1 MENDNFSL
9 FSQEQPTKETLE
21 IVFKPSDNIVKYVY
35 RVYSDSILVD
45 SGKINSNEAR
55 TITLNSTGN
64 YQIKVEAYDSF
75 SREYEYESGK
85 YVIDKEAP
93 TLEVGDSVLNLNV
106 GDSVNVSKGVS
117 ASDNY
122 DGNITQSITTNISTI
137 DLSTSGTKKL
147 IYTVSDTAGNT
158 ATKSVILN
166 VEQQNVLGLFIVQLF
181 ILSFLVLIII
191 DIFKYRRI
199 IKMEKRYGKY
209 AVEPLEDKSPSI
221 FDDISRTY
229 YTVAHNLSKRLSK
242 SVFLKK
248 YAKKFDKYLLFT
260 GNKYQTGMD
269 IVSSKFLIAVIFLL
283 IAVAS
288 KALHYELLGPYEVC
302 FPMILGFFVLDILYM
317 FEYKFYRNQIEN
329 DLLQAIIIMNNAF
342 KSGRSIV
349 QAIDLVGHE
358 LKGLIGEQFTKMS
371 KELAAGLT
379 IEEVFSRFAERINI
393 EEVTY
398 ITASLSILNKT
409 GGDIIKVF
417 SSIENSLF
425 LKKKLRLELKSLTGS
440 SKIIM
445 WVLFLVPLL
454 FVIVISVLSPGYF
467 LPFFSSSTGLLMFFM
482 MIVYYVVYI
491 VAVRKI
497 LKVRM

>member
-122 DGNITQSITTNISTI
+122 DGNITQSITTNISMI

-158 ATKSVILN
+158 ATKSFILN
-166 VEQQNVLGLFIVQLF
+166 
-181 ILSFLVLIII
+181 FLVLIII

-199 IKMEKRYGKY
+199 LKMEKRYGKY

-269 IVSSKFLIAVIFLL
+269 IVSSKFLIAV
-283 IAVAS
+283 
-288 KALHYELLGPYEVC
+288 
-302 FPMILGFFVLDILYM
+302 
-317 FEYKFYRNQIEN
+317 
-329 DLLQAIIIMNNAF
+329 
-342 KSGRSIV
+342 
-349 QAIDLVGHE
+349 
-358 LKGLIGEQFTKMS
+358 
-371 KELAAGLT
+371 
-379 IEEVFSRFAERINI
+379 
-393 EEVTY
+393 
-398 ITASLSILNKT
+398 
-409 GGDIIKVF
+409 
-417 SSIENSLF
+417 
-425 LKKKLRLELKSLTGS
+425 
-440 SKIIM
+440 
-445 WVLFLVPLL
+445 
-454 FVIVISVLSPGYF
+454 
-467 LPFFSSSTGLLMFFM
+467 
-482 MIVYYVVYI
+482 
-491 VAVRKI
+491 
-497 LKVRM
+497 